1 MPLHVLEYC
10 IAWLEGK
17 VYFYKND
24 FMERI
29 TIDKK
34 KYVIVEEQK
43 FEQLQQIAASKT
55 PPQKKLS
62 LTEGKAHAYQLIE
75 AWAKGK

>member
-1 MPLHVLEYC
+1 
-10 IAWLEGK
+10 
-17 VYFYKND
+17 
-24 FMERI
+24 MERV

-43 FEQLQQIAASKT
+43 FEQLQQIAAAKT
-55 PPQKKLS
+55 PSQKKLS

-75 AWAKGK
+75 AWVESKHPTRGGYFCCRNFLFY